1 MKKKIQ
7 LTEEE
12 LVSIIKQVIQEQE
25 NNEGVFDGI
34 KNVAQGLKGVWR
46 GEGYDYFNYL
56 SSLQNNLKNLQRL
69 DKPNI
74 KIMQTLQNLKT
85 KIASSKMRQ
94 DRKDTITNAIDNAV
108 YYFNQYS
115 TKINQIE
122 RLAGQE
128 IK

>member
-12 LVSIIKQVIQEQE
+12 LVSIVKQVIQEQE

-46 GEGYDYFNYL
+46 GEGYDYFKYL

-74 KIMQTLQNLKT
+74 KIMQTLQDLKT

>member
-1 MKKKIQ
+1 MKKNIQ

-69 DKPNI
+69 DKPNV

-85 KIASSKMRQ
+85 KIASSKMKQ

-115 TKINQIE
+115 AKINQIE
-122 RLAGQE
+122 RLAGRE
-128 IK
+128 IQ